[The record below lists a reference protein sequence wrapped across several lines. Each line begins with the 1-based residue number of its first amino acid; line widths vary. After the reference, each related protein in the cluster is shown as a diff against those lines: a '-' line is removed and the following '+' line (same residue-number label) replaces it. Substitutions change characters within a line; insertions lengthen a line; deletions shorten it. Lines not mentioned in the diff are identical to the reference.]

1 MMSAPTTAPVSV
13 KAMFL
18 RSFIDTERMN
28 AWLETLPPMPLDGK
42 CVTPDCD
49 GDAEDGWYVVQDG
62 AMAWE
67 GVTYGE
73 PEGDDGDIPGP
84 VVFYGRGWDAYGD
97 DGGGC
102 ELSFVL
108 CERCMS
114 AYALPEDDHWS

>member
-1 MMSAPTTAPVSV
+1 MMDAPTTAPVAV
-13 KAMFL
+13 KARFL
-18 RSFIDTERMN
+18 REFIDFERMN
-28 AWLETLPPMPLDGK
+28 AWLVTLPPMPLDGK

-62 AMAWE
+62 QLAWE

-73 PEGDDGDIPGP
+73 PEGDDGDVPGP

-97 DGGGC
+97 AGY

-108 CERCMS
+108 CEHCMS